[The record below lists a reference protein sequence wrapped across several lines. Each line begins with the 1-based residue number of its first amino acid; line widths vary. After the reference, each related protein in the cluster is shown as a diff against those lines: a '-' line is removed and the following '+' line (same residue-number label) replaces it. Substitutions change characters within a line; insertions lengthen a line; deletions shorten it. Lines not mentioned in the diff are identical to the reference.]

1 MDKLR
6 VALISLGCPKNQV
19 DAEMLI
25 ARLEENGFELS
36 DMSDGAVDVIIV
48 NTCGFI
54 DEAKR
59 EAIENILDA
68 IEMKKDGE
76 TQAVIVTGCLS
87 EVYKEEILK
96 EFPEIDA
103 VVGIGSNGD
112 IADICRKTVEGNRNA
127 YFRPKCDLPP

>member
-1 MDKLR
+1 MNKFKA
-6 VALISLGCPKNQV
+6 ALISLGCPKNQV

-25 ARLEENGFELS
+25 ARLEDDGFEFS
-36 DMSDGAVDVIIV
+36 DMSDGAVDVVII

-54 DEAKR
+54 DEAKK

-68 IEMKKDGE
+68 VEMKNDGE
-76 TQAVIVTGCLS
+76 TKAIVITGCLS

-96 EFPEIDA
+96 EFPEVDA

-112 IADICRKTVEGNRNA
+112 IAEICKKA
-127 YFRPKCDLPP
+127 KF